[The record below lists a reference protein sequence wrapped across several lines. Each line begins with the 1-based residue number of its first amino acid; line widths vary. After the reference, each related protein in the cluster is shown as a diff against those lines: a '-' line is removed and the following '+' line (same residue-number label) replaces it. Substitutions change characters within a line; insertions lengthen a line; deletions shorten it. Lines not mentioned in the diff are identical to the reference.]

1 LYGRATSGSRKTKGV
16 SSVLKVEWDSQLNE
30 RQGRKIRVHTEL
42 GMLERLRKVEQL
54 KKIQFGWEI
63 KGQNDKR

>member
-1 LYGRATSGSRKTKGV
+1 MRDKGEKSGFILSWYELRK
-16 SSVLKVEWDSQLNE
+16 SS
-30 RQGRKIRVHTEL
+30 
-42 GMLERLRKVEQL
+42 ERLRKVEQL